1 MLCGVFGFMAGIDIM
16 PEALYLVFKS
26 DFFAGELWIITD
38 LGVELKNVSKPVNR
52 TLSRYCKEHF
62 DYLREVR
69 GWPGLRFQTHY
80 IRR

>member
-1 MLCGVFGFMAGIDIM
+1 MAGIDIM

-38 LGVELKNVSKPVNR
+38 VGVELRNVSKPVNR
-52 TLSRYCKEHF
+52 ILLRYCKEHF

-69 GWPGLRFQTHY
+69 GWPGLRFQTRY

>member
-1 MLCGVFGFMAGIDIM
+1 MAGINIM

-26 DFFAGELWIITD
+26 NFFVGELWIITN
-38 LGVELKNVSKPVNR
+38 LGDELRNVSKPVNR
-52 TLSRYCKEHF
+52 ILLRYCKEHF

-69 GWPGLRFQTHY
+69 GWPGLRFQTRY